1 MPSLSKISKN
11 NTTVAPQD
19 DMLHRTALDLLNA
32 QKRCFYRATAHV
44 SHRGREDFERSHEA
58 TYSHNA
64 GSRMFPAAFGYL

>member
-44 SHRGREDFERSHEA
+44 SHRGRAVSAKSFSSTIA
-58 TYSHNA
+58 KITA
-64 GSRMFPAAFGYL
+64 